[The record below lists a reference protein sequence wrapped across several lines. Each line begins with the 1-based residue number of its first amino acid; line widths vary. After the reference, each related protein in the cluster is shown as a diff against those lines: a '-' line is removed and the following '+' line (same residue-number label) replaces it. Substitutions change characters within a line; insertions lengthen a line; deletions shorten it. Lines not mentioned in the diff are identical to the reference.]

1 MLADPTGGG
10 NPNFFKTFKGAFSH
24 APSPEAMFT
33 SDRVML
39 SCVNDV
45 QFQGDCMIMNYTPGA
60 TLTILPPECRPSTE
74 VRVPVV
80 VDTRLDVLAVQTNG
94 VVSLNASTDRMAYMA
109 GLSFNA
115 DIQAEKGHFN
125 ISMNWYSN

>member
-1 MLADPTGGG
+1 
-10 NPNFFKTFKGAFSH
+10 
-24 APSPEAMFT
+24 
-33 SDRVML
+33 ML

-94 VVSLNASTDRMAYMA
+94 VVSLNASTDGMVYLA
-109 GLSFNA
+109 GLS
-115 DIQAEKGHFN
+115 FN

>member
-1 MLADPTGGG
+1 MAGEPTGGG
-10 NPNFFKTFKGAFSH
+10 NPSFFKTFKGAYVH

-33 SDRVML
+33 SERVML

-45 QFQGDCMIMNYTPGA
+45 QFMGDCMIMNYTPGA
-60 TLTILPPECRPSTE
+60 TLTTLPPECRPSTE

-94 VVSLNASTDRMAYMA
+94 VVSLNASTDGMVHLA
-109 GLSFNA
+109 GLS
-115 DIQAEKGHFN
+115 FN

>member
-1 MLADPTGGG
+1 MATEPTGGG
-10 NPNFFKTFKGAFSH
+10 NPNFFKTFKGAYVH

-33 SDRVML
+33 SERVML

-60 TLTILPPECRPSTE
+60 MLTTLPPECRPSTE

-80 VDTRLDVLAVQTNG
+80 VQTNG
-94 VVSLNASTDRMAYMA
+94 VVSLNASTDGMVYLA
-109 GLSFNA
+109 GLS
-115 DIQAEKGHFN
+115 FN

>member
-1 MLADPTGGG
+1 MATEPTGGG
-10 NPNFFKTFKGAFSH
+10 NPNFFKTFKGAYVH

-33 SDRVML
+33 SERVML

-60 TLTILPPECRPSTE
+60 TLTTLPPECRPSTE

-94 VVSLNASTDRMAYMA
+94 IVSLNASTDGMVYLA
-109 GLSFNA
+109 GLS
-115 DIQAEKGHFN
+115 FN